1 MEALHLVDKMDL
13 KVILLAV
20 LAISASAEKYEL
32 MVADEEVFHSCPDPE
47 PGTLD
52 IYGLADL
59 SELSTTMD
67 ADGVTLT
74 GNATLR
80 WDVQP
85 EDRIEMSAKLLY
97 MDRGTWTPT
106 VFSLLSKDFCK
117 VMYDKNQLW
126 YKYWTGHIINDVKNC
141 INVAGVST
149 KFTLALYTLFISL
162 KYSALQTKYIHE
174 KYVLSLTA
182 TAMGPVTEGRYKANI
197 VFRAYDSSGELRPT
211 RICVEVQGDLSKVR
225 RSKPF

>member
-1 MEALHLVDKMDL
+1 MDL
-13 KVILLAV
+13 KVFLLAV

-52 IYGLADL
+52 IFGLADL

-141 INVAGVST
+141 INVAG
-149 KFTLALYTLFISL
+149 
-162 KYSALQTKYIHE
+162 TKYIHE

-197 VFRAYDSSGELRPT
+197 VFRAYDSSGDLRPT

-225 RSKPF
+225 RSKPFH